1 MSKIRTV
8 VCGTSF
14 GRFYIEGIKSLN
26 DQYELVGIL
35 STGSR
40 QSKRIAEKE
49 NIKLKDKI
57 DDLKDEL
64 EESKDEISSLKST
77 INS

>member
-1 MSKIRTV
+1 MQKTNPV
-8 VCGTSF
+8 DFT
-14 GRFYIEGIKSLN
+14 L
-26 DQYELVGIL
+26 
-35 STGSR
+35 T
-40 QSKRIAEKE
+40 EKE